1 MDSMLKESFN
11 RRIQYVY
18 STILVKNEVK
28 ETVKMCVL
36 DMQKLFNYSFSNYQ
50 QLLEKNNELSHQLT
64 YYQSENM
71 NLSNQIAK
79 LKIDQELRPLSPN
92 LFLPINSLTS
102 ELNNEVYQDTFNPDH
117 IIKMLDDDED
127 LLSTSLKS
135 ENNVNEYVK
144 MKIFKAPIFN
154 IYKTLTN
161 CMSKFYTS
169 HIKSKRYD
177 HFRVFEINN
186 KDYGEFNI
194 DIIQYKKDKQ
204 ITLFIRDVKQPLNSF
219 IRKFNVS
226 INQNPPKKMS
236 FYYVEKNS

>member
-102 ELNNEVYQDTFNPDH
+102 ELNNEIYQDTFNPDR
-117 IIKMLDDDED
+117 
-127 LLSTSLKS
+127 SF
-135 ENNVNEYVK
+135 
-144 MKIFKAPIFN
+144 KIYLA
-154 IYKTLTN
+154 
-161 CMSKFYTS
+161 
-169 HIKSKRYD
+169 
-177 HFRVFEINN
+177 
-186 KDYGEFNI
+186 
-194 DIIQYKKDKQ
+194 
-204 ITLFIRDVKQPLNSF
+204 
-219 IRKFNVS
+219 
-226 INQNPPKKMS
+226 
-236 FYYVEKNS
+236 